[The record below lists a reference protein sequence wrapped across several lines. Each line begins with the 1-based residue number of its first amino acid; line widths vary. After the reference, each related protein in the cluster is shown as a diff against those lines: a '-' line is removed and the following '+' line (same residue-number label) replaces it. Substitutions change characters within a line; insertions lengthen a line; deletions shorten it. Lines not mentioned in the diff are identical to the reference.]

1 MLTYIIT
8 HACHPVYKIISAI
21 TEWAQYEWVY
31 FPNAT
36 KKPL

>member
-8 HACHPVYKIISAI
+8 HAYHPVYKIISAI
-21 TEWAQYEWVY
+21 TEWTKYERFY
-31 FPNAT
+31 FPNAD